1 MPDFSVSRHLVALIA
16 AALVLTGCPGVE
28 APPSESSD
36 TEAVLESRKLLGDP
50 MLEVA
55 EATLALSD
63 GIDAARHE
71 LARGEQMQEQVERLP
86 ALQKTVR
93 EAAAAA
99 AAAAEDA
106 PIESAAAIV
115 SDAADRAS
123 SAADAAGGEIAFL
136 RQIAEIDTALLE
148 AAAEWDR
155 PGSQSEIR
163 LRLDA
168 LSGKVARLK
177 APLAK
182 AQADPRRCTA
192 MKRNRADWIATVR
205 KRTEAL
211 QAQAN
216 SAGGTTFDRLR
227 ASYRSLPFAVE
238 PRTADKADRQ
248 CWVDASEVAQAA
260 QTMRKAVDRLREELS
275 S

>member
-1 MPDFSVSRHLVALIA
+1 M
-16 AALVLTGCPGVE
+16 
-28 APPSESSD
+28 
-36 TEAVLESRKLLGDP
+36 LESREALGDP
-50 MLEVA
+50 MLQVA
-55 EATLALSD
+55 ETTLTLSNS
-63 GIDAARHE
+63 IDAARHE
-71 LARGEQMQEQVERLP
+71 SPRGEEMKEVLEQLP
-86 ALQKTVR
+86 AMRQAVR

-123 SAADAAGGEIAFL
+123 RAADAAGGEIAFL
-136 RQIAEIDTALLE
+136 RQIAEIDTALLD

-168 LSGKVARLK
+168 LARKVARLK
-177 APLAK
+177 GPLAK
-182 AQADPRRCTA
+182 AQPDPRRCTA
-192 MKRNRADWIATVR
+192 MKRNRGDWIATVR
-205 KRTEAL
+205 TRTEAL

-216 SAGGTTFDRLR
+216 SAGGATFDRLR
-227 ASYRSLPFAVE
+227 GSYRSLPFAVE

-248 CWVDASEVAQAA
+248 CWTDASEVARAA
-260 QTMRKAVDRLREELS
+260 AEMRKAVDALREDLAS
-275 S
+275 